1 VPGRDTERWLER
13 LARWGLVSVAV
24 SFAVVAALSIKVA
37 LTGSGHPQGRE
48 GALAAIAREPFGK
61 VLLVIVAAGFL
72 GYAAWR
78 LTTAAIGRTIEDDSY
93 ENPLKRIGDAA
104 RGLFYLGLAGAC
116 VKLLVSAGGSPAGG
130 GQKERKTAALLLGLP
145 GGRFIVGAIGL
156 GVVGV
161 GLYNG
166 YRAISGKY
174 RDRLKM
180 WQIDEAE
187 ERIVTP
193 IAVAGLFARM
203 IVFGLTGA
211 FLVASAV
218 QYDAREAV
226 GIDGA
231 LQRLVETAYGRPA
244 LFVVAVGLLCYA
256 LYRLTEAR
264 YRRI

>member
-1 VPGRDTERWLER
+1 VPGRETERWLER
-13 LARWGLVSVAV
+13 LARWGLVSIALSFAIVAV
-24 SFAVVAALSIKVA
+24 ISIKVA
-37 LTGSGHPQGRE
+37 VTGSGHPQGRE

-61 VLLVIVAAGFL
+61 VLLVIVAVGFA

-78 LTTAAIGRTIEDDSY
+78 LTTATIGQTIEDD
-93 ENPLKRIGDAA
+93 EREKPLKRIGDAL
-104 RGLFYLGLAGAC
+104 RGLFYLVLAGVC
-116 VKLLVSAGGSPAGG
+116 VKLVMSAGGSPAGG
-130 GQKERKTAALLLGLP
+130 GQKEPKATAVLLGLP

-161 GLYNG
+161 GLYNA
-166 YRAISGKY
+166 YRAVSGKY
-174 RDRLKM
+174 RERLKM
-180 WQIDEAE
+180 WQMDEAE
-187 ERIVTP
+187 ERFVTP

-203 IVFGLTGA
+203 IVFGLIGA

-218 QYDAREAV
+218 RYNAKEAV
-226 GIDGA
+226 GLDGA
-231 LQRLVETAYGRPA
+231 LQRLVERSYGRPA